1 MWYFNSPLIVFG
13 EDALCELARLEG
25 KRAFIVTDPTLARL
39 GFVDLIAQ
47 QLRAAGLA
55 YEVFAEVEPD
65 PSLETVRRGAERMS
79 AYGPD
84 WIIGL
89 GGGSSMDAAK
99 AMWVLY
105 EHPDMVPEE
114 INPVVPLEM
123 RQKARLITIPTTS
136 GTGAET
142 TWAIVLTDTSDGRKL
157 VLGARENTADMA
169 IVDPALVA
177 NLPAQITADT
187 GMDALTH
194 AVEGYTATWHN
205 DFCDGL
211 CLVATKLVFDYLPR
225 AVANGADAEAREKM
239 HNAATIAGLGFGNSV
254 AALAHAMGHS
264 LGAVFHIP
272 HGRAVGLFLP
282 YTIEFVGQAMAE
294 RFADIV
300 RFIGHTCPSQQE
312 APMILAND
320 VRELARSVEQ
330 PLSLQ
335 EAGLSPEQ
343 FEAGLPKLIENS
355 ESDAT
360 LVVTPR
366 IPGGAELERLF
377 RYAFAGRPIDF

>member
-13 EDALCELARLEG
+13 EDALNELASIEG
-25 KRAFIVTDPTLARL
+25 QRAFIVTDANIARL
-39 GFVDLIAQ
+39 GYVDMVGQ
-47 QLRAAGLA
+47 QLTTAGLD
-55 YEVFAEVEPD
+55 YQVFAEVEPD
-65 PSLETVRRGAERMS
+65 PSLETVRRGAEQMRQYM
-79 AYGPD
+79 PD

-89 GGGSSMDAAK
+89 GGGSSLDAAK

-105 EHPDMVPEE
+105 EHPEMLPEE
-114 INPVVPLEM
+114 INPITPLKL

-142 TWAIVLTDTSDGRKL
+142 TWAIVLTDTTEGRKL
-157 VLGARENTADMA
+157 GLGSRENMADMA
-169 IVDPALVA
+169 IVDPIFALK
-177 NLPAQITADT
+177 LPSQITADT

-194 AVEGYTATWHN
+194 AVEGYTSTWHN

-211 CLVATKLVFDYLPR
+211 CLVAIKLVFAYLPR
-225 AVANGADAEAREKM
+225 AVANGSDKEAREKM
-239 HNAATIAGLGFGNSV
+239 HNAASIAGLGFGNSM

-282 YTIEFVGQAMAE
+282 YTIEFSGQAIAE
-294 RFADIV
+294 RYAEINRFVDI
-300 RFIGHTCPSQQE
+300 TATSSQQP
-312 APMILAND
+312 ARLLAEHIRD
-320 VRELARSVEQ
+320 LAKSIGQ

-335 EAGLSPEQ
+335 EAGISAEQ
-343 FEAGLPKLIENS
+343 FETALPKLVENA

-360 LVVTPR
+360 LVVSAR
-366 IPGGAELERLF
+366 IPDGTELTRLYH
-377 RYAFAGRPIDF
+377 YAFDGRAVDF